1 MGAAGGSDAWHAA
14 MGAAGGS
21 DAWHAAMGAAGISG
35 GGGGACDR
43 WRSATSAT
51 YSAYSGVFN
60 TVLFKFSGKIPRY
73 SFN

>member
-43 WRSATSAT
+43 WRSAT
-51 YSAYSGVFN
+51 YSAYSGVAF
-60 TVLFKFSGKIPRY
+60 TIFFKSAGTRPK
-73 SFN
+73 

>member
-1 MGAAGGSDAWHAA
+1 

-43 WRSATSAT
+43 WRSAT
-51 YSAYSGVFN
+51 YSAYSGVAF
-60 TVLFKFSGKIPRY
+60 TIFFKSAGNRPK
-73 SFN
+73 